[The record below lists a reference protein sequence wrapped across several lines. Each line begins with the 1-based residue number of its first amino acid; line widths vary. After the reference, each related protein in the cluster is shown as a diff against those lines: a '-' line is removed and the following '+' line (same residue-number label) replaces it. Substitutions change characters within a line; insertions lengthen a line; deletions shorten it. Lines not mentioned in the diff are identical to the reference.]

1 MLHTKKNCTQL
12 FLSACRCPLHCG
24 KFVYSMFSWQFEKK
38 NHPKEHL
45 KILIVWLFLHQKEND
60 LYCSLPIFHFFS
72 GEALGTLKCLGR
84 CSRTS
89 LKERFSIYS
98 YWKLLNQGKL
108 SVWKQFQ
115 LGKKKDQ
122 FVFVFLCGFSVYR
135 LIDQELLQSLLSS
148 SSVSTCA
155 FSGLRPIPDQTRG
168 HTDTHSSASI
178 HTLQSRYSHRSTGH
192 MTARC
197 QAGICRGGRR
207 VKPSECRTVEV
218 QTPLFILP

>member
-1 MLHTKKNCTQL
+1 M
-12 FLSACRCPLHCG
+12 
-24 KFVYSMFSWQFEKK
+24 
-38 NHPKEHL
+38 
-45 KILIVWLFLHQKEND
+45 
-60 LYCSLPIFHFFS
+60 
-72 GEALGTLKCLGR
+72 
-84 CSRTS
+84 
-89 LKERFSIYS
+89 
-98 YWKLLNQGKL
+98 
-108 SVWKQFQ
+108 
-115 LGKKKDQ
+115 
-122 FVFVFLCGFSVYR
+122 YR

-218 QTPLFILP
+218 QTPLFILPWTLQNSSSTTTYLFAKVELIFTQMCLEKALNQELIFSFVSFISWRENIIFTHLNFFNEMGETIHFF